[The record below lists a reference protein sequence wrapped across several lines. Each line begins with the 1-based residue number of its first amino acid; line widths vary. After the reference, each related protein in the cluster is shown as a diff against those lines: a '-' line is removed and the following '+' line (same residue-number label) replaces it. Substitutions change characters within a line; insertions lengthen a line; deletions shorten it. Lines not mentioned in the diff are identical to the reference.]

1 MAAEESKARDEATH
15 AAEAGLASQ
24 FLERLAE
31 RIGGHANV
39 RAVFGDPIE
48 RGDLVVVPVARV
60 RWGVGGG
67 EGSGTESAGGPGS
80 GSGSGGG
87 GGVSADPVGYLEIRP
102 TGATFVPIAP
112 PYPGPLFVLTAGLAA
127 AFILRALA
135 RVVRG

>member
-15 AAEAGLASQ
+15 AAEAGLAGQ

-39 RAVFGDPIE
+39 RAVFGEPIE

-67 EGSGTESAGGPGS
+67 SGSGVSASGSDS

-87 GGVSADPVGYLEIRP
+87 GGAAADPVGYLEIRP

-112 PYPGPLFVLTAGLAA
+112 PYPGQLFVLTAGLAA

>member
-15 AAEAGLASQ
+15 AAEAGPASQ

-31 RIGGHANV
+31 RIGGYANV
-39 RAVFGDPIE
+39 RAVFGEPIE
-48 RGDLVVVPVARV
+48 RGDLAVVPVARV

-67 EGSGTESAGGPGS
+67 SGSGVSAGGSDS

-87 GGVSADPVGYLEIRP
+87 GGAAADPVGYLEIRP

-112 PYPGPLFVLTAGLAA
+112 RYPGPLFVLTAGLAA

>member
-15 AAEAGLASQ
+15 AAEAGLAGQ

-39 RAVFGDPIE
+39 RAVFGEPIE

-67 EGSGTESAGGPGS
+67 SGSGVSASGSDS

-87 GGVSADPVGYLEIRP
+87 GGAAADPVGYLEIRP

-112 PYPGPLFVLTAGLAA
+112 PYPGPQFVLTAGLAA
-127 AFILRALA
+127 AFILRARA

>member
-39 RAVFGDPIE
+39 RAVFGEPIE
-48 RGDLVVVPVARV
+48 RGDLAVVPVARV

-67 EGSGTESAGGPGS
+67 AGSGVSASGSDS

-87 GGVSADPVGYLEIRP
+87 GGAAADPVGYLEIRP